1 MIRVRDFSVRL
12 GHRLVLD
19 SVSLEWPRGLLAVV
33 GANGS
38 GKSTLLRAIIGAID
52 HGGGE
57 VEIDGRSL
65 ARDRDELQRRCAI
78 VPEEPSYPEHLT
90 VNELVELCAG
100 LRRSEVP
107 QDERSR
113 ATIELIGAQR
123 YRTLSLGQRKRAH
136 LLMARVESP
145 RGGCSMSRATGSIET
160 RADRSSTSCASGR
173 RGRSSPR
180 TMKSS
185 SRGATACCEC
195 ATARSSACAEAHL
208 SI

>member
-1 MIRVRDFSVRL
+1 MIRVRNLSVRL

-19 SVSLEWPRGLLAVV
+19 SVSFEWPRGLLAVV

-52 HGGGE
+52 HRSGE
-57 VEIDGRSL
+57 IEIDGRSL

-100 LRRSEVP
+100 LRRAEVP
-107 QDERSR
+107 QDARSR
-113 ATIELIGAQR
+113 ETMERIGSQR

-145 RGGCSMSRATGSIET
+145 AWWLLDEPSDGLDRDARRSLFDELRERPSGALVATHDEELIAWCDGVLRVRDAAVE
-160 RADRSSTSCASGR
+160 RER
-173 RGRSSPR
+173 
-180 TMKSS
+180 
-185 SRGATACCEC
+185 
-195 ATARSSACAEAHL
+195 
-208 SI
+208 